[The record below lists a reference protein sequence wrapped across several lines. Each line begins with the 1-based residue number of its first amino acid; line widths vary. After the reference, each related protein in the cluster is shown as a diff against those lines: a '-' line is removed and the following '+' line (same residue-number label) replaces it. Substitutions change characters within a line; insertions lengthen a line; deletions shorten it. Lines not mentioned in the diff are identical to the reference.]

1 MAVRIIL
8 LNRAVSNDRPYFIF
22 RSFIFRSVRFHITK
36 CASLAPRLSIFICG
50 SVRVHIAGG
59 IWQAIYV

>member
-8 LNRAVSNDRPYFIF
+8 LNRAVSNDRPYFVF
-22 RSFIFRSVRFHITK
+22 
-36 CASLAPRLSIFICG
+36 C